1 MNDDTL
7 IDATMQAVHQIARS
21 VWALSSSHPVLA
33 DRSPAQIR
41 ALGFLSR
48 SKEQT
53 VGELADLMGVTI
65 STASG
70 LVDKLVDNGLVER
83 STNPDDR
90 RQVLIRLA
98 PPAIEMHAQIKEIR
112 RRQVLSAVDSLD
124 ANQRDLFVKSIQA
137 IAKALADTN
146 PADPDEVGIAGAAD

>member
-1 MNDDTL
+1 MHDDTL

-48 SKEQT
+48 NKEQT
-53 VGELADLMGVTI
+53 VGELAEAMGVTI

-98 PPAIEMHAQIKEIR
+98 PAAIEMNAQIKEIR

-124 ANQRDLFVKSIQA
+124 SQQRVCFVDSIQA
-137 IAKALADTN
+137 IARALADLN
-146 PADPDEVGIAGAAD
+146 PADPSEERMASVAD

>member
-1 MNDDTL
+1 MHDDAL

-48 SKEQT
+48 NKEQT
-53 VGELADLMGVTI
+53 VGELAEMMGVTI

-98 PPAIEMHAQIKEIR
+98 PAAIEMNAQIKEIR

-124 ANQRDLFVKSIQA
+124 SQQRTCFVDSIQA
-137 IAKALADTN
+137 IAKALADLN
-146 PADPDEVGIAGAAD
+146 PADPDEVHMVGVAD

>member
-1 MNDDTL
+1 MQDDTL

-48 SKEQT
+48 NKEQT
-53 VGELADLMGVTI
+53 VGELADAMGVTI

-98 PPAIEMHAQIKEIR
+98 PSAIEMNAQIKEIR

-124 ANQRDLFVKSIQA
+124 SQQRECFVDSIQA
-137 IAKALADTN
+137 IARALADLN
-146 PADPDEVGIAGAAD
+146 PADPSEARMAGVAD

>member
-1 MNDDTL
+1 MHDDTL

-48 SKEQT
+48 NKEQT
-53 VGELADLMGVTI
+53 VGELADMMGVTI

-124 ANQRDLFVKSIQA
+124 AEQRDCFVNSIQA
-137 IAKALADTN
+137 IAKALSDLS
-146 PADPDEVGIAGAAD
+146 PVDQREIPVAGAAD

>member
-1 MNDDTL
+1 MHDDTL

-48 SKEQT
+48 NKEQT
-53 VGELADLMGVTI
+53 VGELAEMMGVTI

-98 PPAIEMHAQIKEIR
+98 PAAIEMNAQIKEIR

-124 ANQRDLFVKSIQA
+124 SQQRACFVDSIQA
-137 IAKALADTN
+137 IARALADLN
-146 PADPDEVGIAGAAD
+146 PADPDEVRMAGVAG

>member
-1 MNDDTL
+1 M
-7 IDATMQAVHQIARS
+7 
-21 VWALSSSHPVLA
+21 
-33 DRSPAQIR
+33 
-41 ALGFLSR
+41 
-48 SKEQT
+48 
-53 VGELADLMGVTI
+53 MGVTI

-98 PPAIEMHAQIKEIR
+98 PAAIEMNAQIKEIR

-124 ANQRDLFVKSIQA
+124 AQQRVCFVDSIQA
-137 IAKALADTN
+137 IARALADLS
-146 PADPDEVGIAGAAD
+146 PVDPDEVRVAGAAD

>member
-1 MNDDTL
+1 MHDDTL

-48 SKEQT
+48 TKEQT
-53 VGELADLMGVTI
+53 VGELADMMGVTI

-124 ANQRDLFVKSIQA
+124 STQRDCFVSSIQA
-137 IAKALADTN
+137 IAKALADLN
-146 PADPDEVGIAGAAD
+146 PADPDEVRIAGAAD

>member
-1 MNDDTL
+1 MHDDAL

-48 SKEQT
+48 HKVQT
-53 VGELADLMGVTI
+53 VGELAELMGVTI

-112 RRQVLSAVDSLD
+112 RRQVLSAVESLD
-124 ANQRDLFVKSIQA
+124 TVQRDCFVTSIQA
-137 IAKALADTN
+137 IARALSDLN
-146 PADPDEVGIAGAAD
+146 PPEPAELAIVGAAD

>member
-1 MNDDTL
+1 MHDDTL

-48 SKEQT
+48 NKEQT
-53 VGELADLMGVTI
+53 VGELAEMMGVTI

-98 PPAIEMHAQIKEIR
+98 PAAIEMNAQIKEIR

-124 ANQRDLFVKSIQA
+124 AQQRACFVDSIQA
-137 IAKALADTN
+137 IARALSDLN
-146 PADPDEVGIAGAAD
+146 PADPDEVRMAGVAD

>member
-1 MNDDTL
+1 MHDDAL

-48 SKEQT
+48 QKVQT
-53 VGELADLMGVTI
+53 VGELAELMGVTI

-112 RRQVLSAVDSLD
+112 RRQVLNAVDSLD
-124 ANQRDLFVKSIQA
+124 DVQRDCFVSSIQA
-137 IAKALADTN
+137 IARALSDLN
-146 PADPDEVGIAGAAD
+146 PPEPAELAIVGAAD